1 MRSRMLVVAVL
12 LLSAGSFLWV
22 VPAFA
27 QSFEQTEKLKVYVQ
41 PKQAYVFVDG
51 KAIREGSQTIKVAA
65 GNHEVQVFNY
75 GYQPKTQNVHVETG
89 KKANTMARPCC

>member
-1 MRSRMLVVAVL
+1 MKTRVLVSVELFLLAGCWLCVA
-12 LLSAGSFLWV
+12 
-22 VPAFA
+22 PAFS
-27 QSFEQTEKLKVYVQ
+27 QSPKESGKLKVHVE